1 MQDIYQTFEFSKIQ
15 DSIRDYAKTE
25 IGKENADELRMF
37 SSSKELNET
46 LLDLN
51 EMMSVMTRFGIMPIA
66 TSANALYLI
75 DLAKKT
81 GLLTPRDLNLIAD
94 DVLTSKAILK
104 FIEKV
109 DVSYNRIKSKIS
121 TFEDLSSLE
130 KEIHRVITSSLTVS
144 DKATSELKQIRD
156 KLKRL
161 ENNLQ
166 QKIASLA
173 FTYKKYLNDDNATI
187 RDGHFVLPVKTIEK
201 SKVLGII
208 YDVSDSGATTF
219 IEPMEIVQI
228 NNEITSLKVEEN
240 EEVRRILKA
249 LTALVLLQEKEIV
262 HNNKIIGELDFL
274 IAKSLYAGQMNAII
288 ANNVQTQTIDLIQ
301 ARHPLIDKNKVIAN
315 DYHLDEEKRI
325 VVISGPNA
333 GGKTVSL
340 KTVGLL
346 VLMNQCGLAV
356 PADKATIG
364 FFKNI
369 YIDIGDNQSLSDNL
383 STFSAHM
390 NQIGEITQI
399 VGGKDLVLIDE
410 LGTGTDP
417 REGEALA
424 FAIIKHLENKKC
436 LAMVSSHFS
445 ALKEYAFLSEHVD
458 NSSMIFDEE
467 KLLPTYKFRQGAPG
481 MSYALDVASRYGIS
495 VQIVAESREF
505 LANNNNNDTNKLI
518 SILQKKLD
526 AAAKLEDEL
535 KKKERQLADLEKKL
549 SKDEQTLEIRRKKF
563 LADVSDEKEK
573 LIEKAKQEV
582 EEILSILKQNDVP
595 IQEVTKLRNKLEDL
609 KDQEETV
616 KFNEEISVDDYVSIP
631 SLNIFGRVMRI
642 NGDKARINSDSG
654 LSFDVEKS
662 LLHKV
667 DKPKETPKVQGQS
680 NFDLSLGINVGLEL
694 NIIGL
699 RVDEAKTELVKYIDN
714 CRLKHFTQVRIIH
727 GFGSGALRKMTREY
741 LDAQKDIK
749 YRAGDINEGGGG
761 ATVVIFK

>member
-15 DSIRDYAKTE
+15 EAIRDYAKTE
-25 IGKENADELRMF
+25 IGKECADELRMF
-37 SSSKELNET
+37 SSSKELNES

-51 EMMSVMTRFGIMPIA
+51 EMMSVVTRFGVMPIA

-109 DVSYNRIKSKIS
+109 DVSYTRIKSKIS
-121 TFEDLSSLE
+121 SFQDLSSLE
-130 KEIHRVITSSLTVS
+130 KEIHRVITSSLTIS
-144 DKATSELKQIRD
+144 DKATPELKQIRD
-156 KLKRL
+156 KLRRL
-161 ENNLQ
+161 DNSLQ

-228 NNEITSLKVEEN
+228 NNEMTSLKVEEN
-240 EEVRRILKA
+240 EEIRKILKG
-249 LTALVLLQEKEIV
+249 LTALVLLQEKEII

-274 IAKSLYAGQMNAII
+274 IAKSLYAGQINAII
-288 ANNVQTQTIDLIQ
+288 ATTSNEQTVDLVK
-301 ARHPLIDKNKVIAN
+301 ARHPLIDQNKVVAN
-315 DYHLDEEKRI
+315 DYHLDSEKRVI
-325 VVISGPNA
+325 VISGPNA

-340 KTVGLL
+340 KTVGLC

-356 PADKATIG
+356 PAEKATLG
-364 FFKNI
+364 YFKNI

-424 FAIIKHLENKKC
+424 FSIIKHLENKKC

-445 ALKEYAFLSEHVD
+445 ALKEYAFLSEHVE

-481 MSYALDVASRYGIS
+481 MSYALDVATRYGIS
-495 VQIVAESREF
+495 PQIVEEAREF
-505 LANNNNNDTNKLI
+505 LSKNANDDTNKLI

-526 AAAKLEDEL
+526 AATKLEDTL
-535 KKKERQLADLEKKL
+535 NKKQRQLAEQENKL
-549 SKDEQTLEIRRKKF
+549 NKDEQNLEVRRKRF
-563 LADVSDEKEK
+563 LADVSEEKEK
-573 LIEKAKQEV
+573 MIEKAKEEV
-582 EEILSILKQNDVP
+582 EEVLAILKQNDVP
-595 IQEVTKLRNKLEDL
+595 IQEVTKLRNKLEEL
-609 KDQEETV
+609 KDQEEEV
-616 KFNEEISVDDYVSIP
+616 KYNEDINVDDYVSIP
-631 SLNIFGRVMRI
+631 TLNIFGRVIRI
-642 NGDKARINSDSG
+642 NGDKAKINSDSG
-654 LSFDVEKS
+654 MSFDVEKS

-667 DKPKETPKVQGQS
+667 DKPKESKPIKGQS

-699 RVDEAKTELVKYIDN
+699 RAEEAKRELVKYIDN

-727 GFGSGALRKMTREY
+727 GFGSGALRKMTRDY
-741 LDAQKDIK
+741 LDTQKDIT
-749 YRAGDINEGGGG
+749 YRPGDINEGGGG